1 MTNREYVDLI
11 YDSVKQINSVYEKW
25 SLKHGLT
32 LYEMQVYYVLLQKKE
47 ERITQKELCEIL
59 DAPKT
64 SVNSMIKKQIQRG
77 YVELCVNEKNKREK
91 IVKLTQDGMVFAK
104 QLILPLFKMEE
115 EAISM
120 LDTKKIQQ
128 AIHIQLRFA
137 NALREKMEDED
148 E

>member
-64 SVNSMIKKQIQRG
+64 SVNSMIKKQIQQG

-120 LDTKKIQQ
+120 LDMNKIEQ
-128 AIHIQLRFA
+128 AIDVQLRFA
-137 NALREKMEDED
+137 NALREKMGDED